1 MVDDSDDV
9 DMTDG
14 VSRAVMDGVSR
25 AVMDGVSRAVM
36 DGVSRAA
43 MDGVSMT
50 EGTER
55 VGEGDSEGTIV
66 SCRGLRR
73 PGKQMMARY
82 QWALKHGVGNITWVC
97 YAVQFIFINII
108 LY

>member
-1 MVDDSDDV
+1 MDVVDDTVVDDSDDV
-9 DMTDG
+9 DMTE
-14 VSRAVMDGVSR
+14 
-25 AVMDGVSRAVM
+25 GVSRAVM

-43 MDGVSMT
+43 MDGVSRAVMDGVSMT

-73 PGKQMMARY
+73 PGKQMIARY
-82 QWALKHGVGNITWVC
+82 QWALKHG
-97 YAVQFIFINII
+97 
-108 LY
+108 